1 MASKTKKKSIT
12 VKGVSLTGL
21 SAGQQQAMKKHG
33 KHHTAKHL
41 RDMKRRM
48 AKGTSFTAAHKQSQ
62 KAVGR

>member
-1 MASKTKKKSIT
+1 LATKTIK

-21 SAGQQQAMKKHG
+21 SARQQQAMKKHG

-41 RDMKRRM
+41 RDMKKRM

>member
-1 MASKTKKKSIT
+1 MANKTKKKNIT

-21 SAGQQQAMKKHG
+21 TARQQQAMKKHG

-41 RDMKRRM
+41 RDMKKSM
-48 AKGTSFTAAHKQSQ
+48 SKGASFTAAHKQSQ

>member
-12 VKGVSLTGL
+12 VKGVNMTGL
-21 SAGQQQAMKKHG
+21 TTRQQQAMKKHG

-41 RDMKRRM
+41 RDMKKRM

-62 KAVGR
+62 KAVGK

>member
-1 MASKTKKKSIT
+1 MDSKTKKKSIT

-21 SAGQQQAMKKHG
+21 SARQQQAMKKHG

>member
-12 VKGVSLTGL
+12 VKGVSLTWL
-21 SAGQQQAMKKHG
+21 SARQQQAMKKHG

>member
-12 VKGVSLTGL
+12 VKGVNMTGL
-21 SAGQQQAMKKHG
+21 TTRQQQAMKKHG

-41 RDMKRRM
+41 RDMKKRM
-48 AKGTSFTAAHKQSQ
+48 MKGVSFTAAHKQST